1 MLHSD
6 SKKLK
11 AALTFL
17 QHIDP
22 SGYLCSVADPTNPSS
37 LTDDSLKER
46 NQRIEKMTCAMDV
59 QQYLEYAKV
68 TCFYL
73 CNWSAFSLQKMLY
86 NLLPSR
92 PNQALLKEVSL
103 MVNSKTGCSKGELLK
118 FRWMPRPGRYLVIL
132 RTKRSPKL
140 SILHLLCAGIILLGK
155 WLTRLN
161 ATLFLEYH
169 QQTLICL
176 R

>member
-1 MLHSD
+1 MADLTMLHSD

-73 CNWSAFSLQKMLY
+73 CN
-86 NLLPSR
+86 
-92 PNQALLKEVSL
+92 
-103 MVNSKTGCSKGELLK
+103 
-118 FRWMPRPGRYLVIL
+118 
-132 RTKRSPKL
+132 
-140 SILHLLCAGIILLGK
+140 
-155 WLTRLN
+155 
-161 ATLFLEYH
+161 
-169 QQTLICL
+169 
-176 R
+176 